1 MEFLAPACLPELP
14 LVPKDAAKCIPF
26 TDAGLTRPN
35 RSPPPS
41 LEGIVDDR
49 LLTVADICALLQ
61 IRKSIVYAAC
71 DSGDLVYVKFEGTV
85 QVEGRDLKKWFERSK
100 PSGST

>member
-1 MEFLAPACLPELP
+1 MPG
-14 LVPKDAAKCIPF
+14 DAAKCTPF

-35 RSPPPS
+35 RSLPTS
-41 LEGIVDDR
+41 IEGIVDDR

-61 IRKSIVYAAC
+61 IRKSVVYAAC
-71 DSGDLVYVKFEGTV
+71 DSGDLEYVKFEGIV

-100 PSGST
+100 SSGST